1 MKYNKLV
8 RDKNPDIIKQKGST
22 PVIKIASDEEYLGKL
37 IEKFKEE
44 SDEFLK
50 EFSEEEL
57 ADLLEVIY
65 AICDFKKINRENLE
79 ILITGV
85 DPFCLMRSGI
95 LSLTNLLYFISS

>member
-8 RDKNPDIIKQKGST
+8 RDKIPDIIKQKGST
-22 PVIKIASDEEYLGKL
+22 PIIKIADDEEYLERL

-65 AICDFKKINRENLE
+65 AICDFQKIDTKRLE
-79 ILITGV
+79 ILRKEKSEKRGAFKNKI
-85 DPFCLMRSGI
+85 I
-95 LSLTNLLYFISS
+95 LKETK

>member
-8 RDKNPDIIKQKGST
+8 RDKIPDLIKQKGST

-79 ILITGV
+79 ILRKEKSEKRGSFKNKI
-85 DPFCLMRSGI
+85 I
-95 LSLTNLLYFISS
+95 LKETK

>member
-8 RDKNPDIIKQKGST
+8 RDKIPDLIKQKGST

-65 AICDFKKINRENLE
+65 AICYFKKINRENLE
-79 ILITGV
+79 ILRKEKSEKRGSFKNKI
-85 DPFCLMRSGI
+85 I
-95 LSLTNLLYFISS
+95 LKETK

>member
-8 RDKNPDIIKQKGST
+8 RDKIPDIIKQKGST

-79 ILITGV
+79 ILRKEKSEKRGSFKNKI
-85 DPFCLMRSGI
+85 I
-95 LSLTNLLYFISS
+95 LKETK